1 VLNLLIGTVDTPTM
15 RDAMV
20 KLNIPDALTM
30 TLPKAEDLA
39 LLALQELGNGPTL
52 IHPEDTFEPL
62 ANAPGPARRAQVLS
76 QSAQAAVF
84 IGND

>member
-1 VLNLLIGTVDTPTM
+1 
-15 RDAMV
+15 
-20 KLNIPDALTM
+20 M

-52 IHPEDTFEPL
+52 IHPEDTLEQL
-62 ANAPGPARRAQVLS
+62 ANAPGLARRAHVLS
-76 QSAQAAVF
+76 KSAEAAVF